1 MDQKTV
7 RGQSSQPQKRLCGKQ
22 PGNDPLAHGKQP
34 DQQHRRGGKQHIVP
48 EGHRAQNPHLLGGD
62 KQAAARKQHS
72 GKLQQGES
80 TARQRTL
87 LFAAVVKAA
96 HAAADGK
103 ISRPEQ
109 RAQIGQVKGG
119 LSGEPGFPDRKG
131 EKTLRTEDHGSD
143 AA

>member
-1 MDQKTV
+1 M
-7 RGQSSQPQKRLCGKQ
+7 P
-22 PGNDPLAHGKQP
+22 PLAHGKQP

-48 EGHRAQNPHLLGGD
+48 EGHRAQNPHLRGGD
-62 KQAAARKQHS
+62 EKAAARKQHS

-109 RAQIGQVKGG
+109 RAQIGQVKGR
-119 LSGEPGFPDRKG
+119 LSAEPGFPDRKG

>member
-7 RGQSSQPQKRLCGKQ
+7 RGQPRQPQKRLCGKQ
-22 PGNDPLAHGKQP
+22 PGNDPLTHGKQP

-80 TARQRTL
+80 TAWQSRSP
-87 LFAAVVKAA
+87 VCGC
-96 HAAADGK
+96 GK
-103 ISRPEQ
+103 
-109 RAQIGQVKGG
+109 
-119 LSGEPGFPDRKG
+119 
-131 EKTLRTEDHGSD
+131 GSPCSS
-143 AA
+143 